1 MNSVNLN
8 IKSVEVKSETRALKV
23 EWTRELATD
32 ISQFAGFDTE
42 YFERVLA
49 SEYVKLK
56 NLKRR
61 ESRKKSINKIFKN

>member
-49 SEYVKLK
+49 SEY
-56 NLKRR
+56 RR
-61 ESRKKSINKIFKN
+61 ESRKKTINKIFKN

>member
-42 YFERVLA
+42 YFERVLT
-49 SEYVKLK
+49 SEY
-56 NLKRR
+56 RR
-61 ESRKKSINKIFKN
+61 ENRKKSINKIFKN

>member
-49 SEYVKLK
+49 SVY
-56 NLKRR
+56 RR
-61 ESRKKSINKIFKN
+61 ESRKKTINKIFKN

>member
-49 SEYVKLK
+49 SEY
-56 NLKRR
+56 RR

>member
-8 IKSVEVKSETRALKV
+8 IKSVEVKSETRSLKV

-49 SEYVKLK
+49 SEY
-56 NLKRR
+56 RR

>member
-23 EWTRELATD
+23 GWTRELATD
-32 ISQFAGFDTE
+32 ISQFAGFDAE

-49 SEYVKLK
+49 SEY
-56 NLKRR
+56 RR
-61 ESRKKSINKIFKN
+61 ENRKKSINKIFKN